1 LSAHL
6 FDPIVAQDL
15 GETTMLIGKKG
26 EAKTAIETADASSI
40 TVRGKDLCDE
50 IMGHSSI
57 AEFFYFHLT
66 GRQPNADQAFFMDVL
81 VVALAEHGLTPSVQ
95 AARMTLAAAPE
106 ALQGAV
112 AAGLLGVGSVIL
124 GSADICG
131 EMLDDA
137 ATRIE
142 GGETP
147 EAAALAIAREHKDA
161 GKFISGFGHPI
172 HHPVDP
178 RAVRILKLA
187 DERGVSGRHV
197 GALRAFPDA
206 VAEVWGKPLAMNLQG
221 PMAAVLLDLGFPK
234 AAIRGIPILART
246 VGLLGHLNEEME
258 RPIGFLLAHH
268 GEEAITYDGD

>member
-1 LSAHL
+1 
-6 FDPIVAQDL
+6 
-15 GETTMLIGKKG
+15 MLIGKRG

-40 TVRGKDLCDE
+40 TVRGKDLCHE
-50 IMGHSSI
+50 VMGHASM
-57 AEFFYFHLT
+57 AQFFFFHLT
-66 GRQPNADQAFFMDVL
+66 GKEPTKDQVFFLDLL

-106 ALQGAV
+106 AFQGAV

-124 GSADICG
+124 GSADVAG

-137 ATRIE
+137 ANRIE
-142 GGETP
+142 KGASR
-147 EAAALAIAREHKDA
+147 EAAALEISKEYKAA
-161 GKFISGFGHPI
+161 GKFIPSFGHPI

-178 RAVRILKLA
+178 RATRILELA

-197 GALRAFPDA
+197 NALRAFPDA
-206 VAEVWGKPLAMNLQG
+206 IEEVWGKRLPMNLQG
-221 PMAAVLLDLGFPK
+221 PMAAVLLDLDFPK

-246 VGLLGHLNEEME
+246 IGLIGHLNEEIE

-268 GEEAITYDGD
+268 GEEAIEYDGD